1 MDIWIITLVF
11 CMFMVSLQGVM
22 IFLPTFLAKVK
33 GMEMGTATQLSGLIG
48 LIGLF
53 TLVLAGTLS
62 DKLKSRK
69 WLTVV
74 LMIISGLVYASIPNF
89 PASIV
94 IAIVLVGI
102 FPNMVP
108 PVIFT
113 GASEVVDDPRTMG
126 LAMGILT
133 TGQFIGLFM
142 STLLFGMFVDTLG
155 WTQAYYFAA
164 AVSIFGGL
172 LMIGVRK
179 ISR

>member
-1 MDIWIITLVF
+1 
-11 CMFMVSLQGVM
+11 
-22 IFLPTFLAKVK
+22 
-33 GMEMGTATQLSGLIG
+33 MGTATQLSGLIG

-53 TLVLAGTLS
+53 TLVLAGTIS

-94 IAIVLVGI
+94 LVGI

-113 GASEVVDDPRTMG
+113 GASEVVDDPRTIG

-133 TGQFIGLFM
+133 TGQFVGLFL

-164 AVSIFGGL
+164 AVSIVGGL

-179 ISR
+179 IF